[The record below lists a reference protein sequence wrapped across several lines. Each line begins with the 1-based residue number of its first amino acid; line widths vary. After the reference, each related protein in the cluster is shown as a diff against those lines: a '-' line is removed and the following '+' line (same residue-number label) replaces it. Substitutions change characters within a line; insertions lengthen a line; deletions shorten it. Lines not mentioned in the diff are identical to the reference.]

1 MNNFISYSF
10 IFVVIIGII
19 ISILGFSPINQEDIL
34 ISESGYTWPL
44 PGKYY
49 ISSYFG
55 YRDLNLIGSGPFHSG
70 IDIPGPAGTYFVS
83 AMPRKSN
90 LSWI

>member
-1 MNNFISYSF
+1 MIILFIGINNED
-10 IFVVIIGII
+10 IFV
-19 ISILGFSPINQEDIL
+19 SD
-34 ISESGYTWPL
+34 SGYAWPL

-70 IDIPGPAGTYFVS
+70 IDIPGNEGTYFVS
-83 AMPRKSN
+83 AIARESN
-90 LSWI
+90 LSWF